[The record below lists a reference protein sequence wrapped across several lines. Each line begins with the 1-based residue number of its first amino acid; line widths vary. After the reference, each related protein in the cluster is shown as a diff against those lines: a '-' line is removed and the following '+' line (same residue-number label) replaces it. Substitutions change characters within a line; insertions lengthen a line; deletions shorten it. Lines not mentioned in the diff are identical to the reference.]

1 MSGNSIKEAEIQQ
14 KEAELEQVIQ
24 EYYRYDMSG
33 LKQEIKKNFEQES
46 GKVDQERQAK
56 LKEIEQKFKTLTK
69 LSSEHIARGTRH
81 RKAKGAGDQENAADE
96 KLLEDFERH
105 SELYEEQVKEAN

>member
-1 MSGNSIKEAEIQQ
+1 MSENFIRETELQR

-33 LKQEIKKNFEQES
+33 LKQEIKKTFEQES

-56 LKEIEQKFKTLTK
+56 LKEIE
-69 LSSEHIARGTRH
+69 
-81 RKAKGAGDQENAADE
+81 
-96 KLLEDFERH
+96 
-105 SELYEEQVKEAN
+105 